1 MAVGDAASQTASR
14 VDAVNDGAHELS
26 MDREDLP
33 ERGEPG
39 MAGIEDGRALRT
51 ATVYGS
57 AASTWSAERCL
68 TVSTFNGLASQFKY
82 ARLSPGGPVPAT
94 LPHLRR
100 DRARPSHILNGGWVE
115 HCASGRYRWFL
126 LLDTRLFPA
135 GAFGGVAPCLR
146 LALAKVSMRRRPRRL
161 APLHRAASIAS
172 HCQPCTGVTV
182 RSRVHVDLLH
192 ILLFHG
198 VRCAGDNKSAG
209 RQCAT

>member
-14 VDAVNDGAHELS
+14 VDAVNDVAHELS

-82 ARLSPGGPVPAT
+82 ARLSPGGSHPCNPAT
-94 LPHLRR
+94 SAPGPGSPLPHLER
-100 DRARPSHILNGGWVE
+100 WW
-115 HCASGRYRWFL
+115 GRTLRFGQVWMV
-126 LLDTRLFPA
+126 PA
-135 GAFGGVAPCLR
+135 A
-146 LALAKVSMRRRPRRL
+146 
-161 APLHRAASIAS
+161 
-172 HCQPCTGVTV
+172 
-182 RSRVHVDLLH
+182 
-192 ILLFHG
+192 
-198 VRCAGDNKSAG
+198 
-209 RQCAT
+209 

>member
-39 MAGIEDGRALRT
+39 MAGSEDGRALRT

-82 ARLSPGGPVPAT
+82 GIPLEPG
-94 LPHLRR
+94 RS
-100 DRARPSHILNGGWVE
+100 RPWQPCHI
-115 HCASGRYRWFL
+115 CAG
-126 LLDTRLFPA
+126 T
-135 GAFGGVAPCLR
+135 G
-146 LALAKVSMRRRPRRL
+146 L
-161 APLHRAASIAS
+161 APPTS
-172 HCQPCTGVTV
+172 
-182 RSRVHVDLLH
+182 
-192 ILLFHG
+192 
-198 VRCAGDNKSAG
+198 
-209 RQCAT
+209 